1 MTYVL
6 INKKNG
12 NYFVRENKYGVCVET
27 NNIEEATKFG
37 SLSLASYKECLL
49 RDKYSYKVEEI

>member
-12 NYFVRENKYGVCVET
+12 NYFVRENKYGVCTET
-27 NNIEEATKFG
+27 NNIDEATK
-37 SLSLASYKECLL
+37 LIEQMN
-49 RDKYSYKVEEI
+49 

>member
-6 INKKNG
+6 TNKKNG
-12 NYFVRENKYGVCVET
+12 NYFVRENKYGVCIET
-27 NNIEEATKFG
+27 NNIDEAAKFN

-49 RDKYSYKVEEI
+49 RDKYDYKIEEI